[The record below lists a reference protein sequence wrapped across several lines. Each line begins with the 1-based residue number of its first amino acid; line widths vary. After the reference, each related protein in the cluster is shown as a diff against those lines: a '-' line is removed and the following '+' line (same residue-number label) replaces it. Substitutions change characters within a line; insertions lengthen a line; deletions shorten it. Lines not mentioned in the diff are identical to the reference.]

1 MTEDEARDA
10 LFKLHFDYITHPPKE
25 RLILYE
31 EYKKRRQEIRTEL
44 ANLMLE
50 KKQKELKIK

>member
-1 MTEDEARDA
+1 MTEEEARNA
-10 LFKLHFDYITHPPKE
+10 LFQLHFEYMSHPPKE
-25 RLILYE
+25 RLDLYE

-44 ANLMLE
+44 ASLMLE